1 MTRKINQKETE
12 VNEMKKKFAHTS
24 IFLVKS
30 KWIYDRYDLT
40 RKKINGNG
48 SKRDNKTVCAHAAIF
63 SREIELSQFVA
74 DFSDVSDSQK
84 TPE

>member
-1 MTRKINQKETE
+1 
-12 VNEMKKKFAHTS
+12 MKKKFAHTS

-48 SKRDNKTVCAHAAIF
+48 SKRDHKTVCAHAAIF
-63 SREIELSQFVA
+63 SREIELSQVDA
-74 DFSDVSDSQK
+74 DFANISDSQK
-84 TPE
+84 MPEYRHFDYKFQL